1 MFRKSHGH
9 PGVDPMTAMNG
20 GYKQPISLA
29 RIGMPLI
36 VAVLGALLAHDDAIA
51 QASSAPHPGEST
63 ESADDKVSDAMY
75 RRNQLRLEQW
85 LERSKSPRD
94 WALASQLLE
103 YPEDR
108 SEASP
113 RRGGALLRKA
123 AEAAPDDRLVQW
135 L

>member
-1 MFRKSHGH
+1 
-9 PGVDPMTAMNG
+9 MNG